1 VSYDLPDRVAVRYLL
16 LVGGLFVALGLVG
29 QLIPGIRSFLVLFLP
44 GGLLLVLIAGGV
56 FVVSRT
62 AGEGLSRLIGNLYG
76 PGGSSTPPSKAYSA
90 IEALEARGA
99 YADAAAAY
107 AAEIARAPADWETR
121 VRLAELSLRRL
132 DDPAR
137 AATLYTEA
145 RGLVTDE
152 RRASALALRLVD
164 IYRDRLHDR
173 GRAIVEL
180 RRLID
185 TYPGSPLVRGARAEL
200 ARLLAQQ
207 PAENGA

>member
-1 VSYDLPDRVAVRYLL
+1 MSSDLPDRVAIRYLL
-16 LVGGLFVALGLVG
+16 LVGGLFVAIGLVG
-29 QLIPGIRSFLVLFLP
+29 QLIPGVGGILAMFLP
-44 GGLLLVLIAGGV
+44 GGLLLLLVAGGV
-56 FVVSRT
+56 WAVTRT
-62 AGEGLSRLIGNLYG
+62 AGEGLSRLVGSLYA
-76 PGGSSTPPSKAYSA
+76 PDGSSTPPAKGYSA

-107 AAEIARAPADWETR
+107 GAEIARCPGDWEAR

-137 AATLYTEA
+137 AAALYAEA
-145 RGLVTDE
+145 RSRVTDE
-152 RRASALALRLVD
+152 RRAIALALRLVD

-185 TYPGSPLVRGARAEL
+185 THPDSPLVVGARAEL
-200 ARLLAQQ
+200 SRLLAQRTV
-207 PAENGA
+207 EDGA

>member
-1 VSYDLPDRVAVRYLL
+1 VSSDLPDRVAVRYLL
-16 LVGGLFVALGLVG
+16 LVGGLFVAIGLVG
-29 QLIPGIRSFLVLFLP
+29 QLIPGLAGILGMFLP

-62 AGEGLSRLIGNLYG
+62 AGEGLGRLVGHLYAPDG
-76 PGGSSTPPSKAYSA
+76 VSTPPTKAYSA

-107 AAEIARAPADWETR
+107 DAAIARSPTDWETR

-137 AATLYTEA
+137 AAALYGEA
-145 RGLVTDE
+145 RSLVTDE
-152 RRASALALRLVD
+152 RRAIALALRLVD

-185 TYPGSPLVRGARAEL
+185 THPDSPLVAGARAEL
-200 ARLLAQQ
+200 SRLIAQR
-207 PAENGA
+207 PREDGA

>member
-1 VSYDLPDRVAVRYLL
+1 VSSDLPDRVAVRYLL
-16 LVGGLFVALGLVG
+16 LVGGLFIAIGLVG
-29 QLIPGIRSFLVLFLP
+29 QLIPGVGAFLGLFLP

-62 AGEGLSRLIGNLYG
+62 AGEGLSRLIGNLYAT
-76 PGGSSTPPSKAYSA
+76 GGTSTPPTKAYSA

-107 AAEIARAPADWETR
+107 GAEIARAPADWEAR

-137 AATLYTEA
+137 AATLYAEA
-145 RGLVTDE
+145 RSLVTNE
-152 RRASALALRLVD
+152 RRAIGLALRLVD
-164 IYRDRLHDR
+164 IYRDRLHDH

-185 TYPGSPLVRGARAEL
+185 TYPRSSLVAGARTEL
-200 ARLLAQQ
+200 SRLLAERG
-207 PAENGA
+207 AEDGT